1 MYYQEFNI
9 SNEDLVETVK
19 VSVLK
24 SLIKQDLID
33 EDIAEEWCEN
43 HTIIFKKKSFF
54 KTISDKWLKEKEL
67 SGNDTYLIVVKKV

>member
-9 SNEDLVETVK
+9 SNEELVESVK
-19 VSVLK
+19 VAVLK
-24 SLIKQDLID
+24 SLIKQNLI
-33 EDIAEEWCEN
+33 EENIAEEWCEN

-67 SGNDTYLIVVKKV
+67 TENNTYLIVVKKV